1 MRKLPGQAGLGVSL
15 STGAEQGRK
24 LQFYHRPNRDRR
36 PPGQLAHSPS
46 NGASIK
52 SRKHCITKL
61 LNRDPPVDG
70 IKYRIPPLGPAVKQL
85 NIKFS

>member
-24 LQFYHRPNRDRR
+24 LQFYHRQDRDRR

-52 SRKHCITKL
+52 SRKRLNTAKL
-61 LNRDPPVDG
+61 FLLIQIN
-70 IKYRIPPLGPAVKQL
+70 Q
-85 NIKFS
+85 